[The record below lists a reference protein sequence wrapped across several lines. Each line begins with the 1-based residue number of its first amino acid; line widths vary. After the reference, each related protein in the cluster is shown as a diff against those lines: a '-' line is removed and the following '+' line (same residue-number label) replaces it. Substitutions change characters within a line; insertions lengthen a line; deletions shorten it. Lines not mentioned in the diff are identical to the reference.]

1 MTGCYALLHMVNID
15 EMKERLTAELA
26 LVEREL
32 KTVGRQNPDNPAD
45 WQPTPPV
52 EDSAATEDDEVADKI
67 EDFEQNTA
75 ILKQLEI
82 QHTEITKALERIEK
96 GTYGVCEVSGE
107 AIEEDR
113 LEANPSARTC
123 KAHMGE
129 ESALNN

>member
-1 MTGCYALLHMVNID
+1 MLLRMVDTNA
-15 EMKERLTAELA
+15 MKERLTQELA

-32 KTVGRQNPDNPAD
+32 STVGRKNPDNPAD

-52 EDSAATEDDEVADKI
+52 EDAAATEEDELADKI

-82 QHTEITKALERIEK
+82 QHAAIVAALGRIEA
-96 GTYGVCEVSGE
+96 GTYGTCEVSGE

-123 KAHMGE
+123 KAHMGDE
-129 ESALNN
+129 ASIA